1 MSLINIIC
9 FKNIYLYGTYVLNK
23 SRVIQMGHGEPKN
36 STMHFIPVAHD
47 ANERKPGL
55 ECYLIVSSKARLS
68 KVTCVLK
75 MSCV

>member
-1 MSLINIIC
+1 
-9 FKNIYLYGTYVLNK
+9 
-23 SRVIQMGHGEPKN
+23 MGHGEPKN

-47 ANERKPGL
+47 TNERKPGL